1 MKLEELYAKYDEIVG
16 KMNITPI
23 DHFIFDLTDE
33 NSQKSLKEN
42 FPGIEAILMP
52 EAGKYLVAA
61 PVVEKEDCLVLLF
74 PQKTDGSVG
83 LWAYN
88 TKTKGKSELTD
99 GGKATLEDFTADFAR
114 MEDITKRFN
123 EFAFMSNGEDSTTEV
138 KDIGSFDISNDEPVE
153 INNTTTDNEEN
164 EMTKFKPIQEA
175 SLDSELKDTKWVEI
189 PNTTAHGVTVTEDDG
204 NPENPFADDAA
215 GGGDAAPADGGDAAP
230 VDDTAVDAPADGG
243 DAAPATTDVD
253 AAAEPAPEAP
263 AEEAPADTGAETI
276 DDPKAKMRELLAYY
290 TNYMNELVQD
300 PNTSTDL
307 ISATQEMI
315 DSLIKNMESADGI
328 EEVKADQEEA
338 AKDEVAVDDAPA
350 EETPAEEPAPAEGE
364 TAPAE
369 EPVAESVVTEGFFGG
384 LLGGIA
390 GFFLGGGLLGTV
402 AGAAAG
408 SKLQNFFHKRDVIKN
423 LDDVQLLILASCKEA
438 AADGVTADDL
448 KKALAKNKDV
458 DIKKEVDGL
467 VDVGVIKKNGDTIM
481 ITAEGKKVLQEA
493 GYDEK
498 AVQQAAKAAQ
508 KNKDKGEG
516 EGEGEG
522 EGDQKM
528 AAEGTG
534 MAIVGGAAG
543 AALGGPLGAAV
554 GAGLGST
561 VEEGTGCAIA
571 GGAAGAALGGPVGAA
586 VGAGLGSLVES
597 DDEQAKL
604 DAKIDAEVD
613 DLHKDDWEDIAP
625 ATSDDILTP
634 GDLRNSPVN
643 DVALDD
649 VPPTPDEELAATTPD
664 ETAPAPTS
672 DVLDDTAL
680 PSPDE
685 TVDLLGTDD
694 IDEYGVG
701 ADGLPIDDYAGD
713 VPELDTMPS
722 SKKVAWSQDYAL
734 NGIAT
739 TDDNNVVVPGVL
751 NELSEY
757 YKKVAD
763 EVSKVPGK
771 EDVAMKLQK
780 IQILSQTIQTEWN
793 SIVSQIGDVSANSY
807 DLSNMGDLEK
817 DELASQD
824 ALSQVSADVM
834 ADQEKEEEDD
844 LEIYNQIQSFAE
856 SFKHLI

>member
-61 PVVEKEDCLVLLF
+61 PVVEMQDCLVLLF
-74 PQKTDGSVG
+74 PQKTDGSAG

-88 TKTKGKSELTD
+88 TKTKGKAELTD

-114 MEDITKRFN
+114 MEDITRRFN

-164 EMTKFKPIQEA
+164 EMTFKPIQEE

-215 GGGDAAPADGGDAAP
+215 GGDAAPADAAPADAAPADGGDAAS

-243 DAAPATTDVD
+243 DAAPATTDMD
-253 AAAEPAPEAP
+253 AAAAP

-350 EETPAEEPAPAEGE
+350 EETPAEEPAPAEGD

-369 EPVAESVVTEGFFGG
+369 EPVAESVVTEGFWGG
-384 LLGGIA
+384 FLGGIA

-438 AADGVTADDL
+438 AANGVTADDL
-448 KKALAKNKDV
+448 KKALEKNKDV
-458 DIKKEVDGL
+458 DIAKEVNGL
-467 VDVGVIKKNGDTIM
+467 VDVDLIKKNGDTIM
-481 ITAEGKKVLQEA
+481 ITPEGKKVLQEA

-498 AVQQAAKAAQ
+498 AVQAAAKEAQ
-508 KNKDKGEG
+508 NNKDKG

-534 MAIVGGAAG
+534 
-543 AALGGPLGAAV
+543 
-554 GAGLGST
+554 
-561 VEEGTGCAIA
+561 CAIA
-571 GGAAGAALGGPVGAA
+571 GGAAGAAIGGPVGAA

-597 DDEQAKL
+597 DEEQKAI

-613 DLHKDDWEDIAP
+613 DLHKDDWEDIQP

-643 DVALDD
+643 DVDLSE
-649 VPPTPDEELAATTPD
+649 VPPTSDEELAATTPD

-680 PSPDE
+680 PTPDE

-694 IDEYGVG
+694 LDEYGVG

-817 DELASQD
+817 DELSSQD